1 MPAGAAARL
10 PDGGWMKV
18 LMRYAALV
26 VLLLSVGWFVSSP
39 GWESVIVLIGAV
51 VAFFVQDGRYSRKP
65 NLAGR
70 WEYLVV
76 SANNRFSHKGDCHV
90 RQDEAVLQIQGVRRY
105 TCIAEG
111 GRDIVKPVHI
121 AWNSEWAQLCHDN
134 VLRFEYVIALPD
146 PKRGG
151 QNIRAV
157 CRLEIASHAP
167 TSMNGKFYV
176 LPPFDE
182 KALNCNWGDITL
194 TRIAPD
200 EPLSPPPDYDPGGH
214 PLPVPEKVVPA
225 YHGEG

>member
-65 NLAGR
+65 N
-70 WEYLVV
+70 
-76 SANNRFSHKGDCHV
+76 
-90 RQDEAVLQIQGVRRY
+90 QDEAVLQIQGVRRY